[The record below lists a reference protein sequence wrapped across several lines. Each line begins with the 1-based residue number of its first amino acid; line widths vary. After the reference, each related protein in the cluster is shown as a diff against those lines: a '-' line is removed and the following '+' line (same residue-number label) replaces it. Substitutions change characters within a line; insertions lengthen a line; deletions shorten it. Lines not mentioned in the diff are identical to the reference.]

1 MNKNIILRTFSHYSW
16 GVAEVEIYTDGALS
30 KTVKINR
37 FYDVNDGFIN
47 IYETVG
53 GSGTG
58 YQKGNLTH
66 RIVIDCDFET
76 IEGMTKT
83 NG

>member
-16 GVAEVEIYTDGALS
+16 GVAEVEIYADGTLS
-30 KTVKINR
+30 KTIKINR

-58 YQKGNLTH
+58 YEKGDLIH
-66 RIVIDCDFET
+66 RIAIDCDFET
-76 IEGMTKT
+76 IEGLAKT